1 MNAVN
6 DPPTASDNTVLTQED
21 ITYVFTIAD
30 FSVSYSDAESDPL
43 AEIRITRLESVGS
56 LLIGGTPVAL
66 NDVITAA
73 QLTANQLTFVPV
85 AGQSGSPYDTFDFE
99 VGMARTFPQP
109 ITHWQSTLD
118 RWTIHPQEMTIQ
130 WLPMKMYPMCLQ

>member
-1 MNAVN
+1 MWIAVN

-56 LLIGGTPVAL
+56 LLLGGTPVAL
-66 NDVITAA
+66 NDVITVA
-73 QLTANQLTFVPV
+73 QLTANQWLLYLLPVRVVLLMILLT
-85 AGQSGSPYDTFDFE
+85 
-99 VGMARTFPQP
+99 
-109 ITHWQSTLD
+109 L
-118 RWTIHPQEMTIQ
+118 
-130 WLPMKMYPMCLQ
+130 K

>member
-43 AEIRITRLESVGS
+43 AEIRITSLGVG
-56 LLIGGTPVAL
+56 G
-66 NDVITAA
+66 
-73 QLTANQLTFVPV
+73 
-85 AGQSGSPYDTFDFE
+85 
-99 VGMARTFPQP
+99 
-109 ITHWQSTLD
+109 
-118 RWTIHPQEMTIQ
+118 
-130 WLPMKMYPMCLQ
+130 